1 MKCKC
6 DGIRHIHISFY
17 LLYILLDVIMEN
29 FFITLENEENKVEEL
44 IILTKQ
50 SVDPIIL
57 EHSLKALEKKDQEYR
72 NRSSMFF
79 DIIGRKYDD
88 KIVAES

>member
-1 MKCKC
+1 MGKV
-6 DGIRHIHISFY
+6 DGEAYAIYQTMDVQLTDYYKQEPIGSDY
-17 LLYILLDVIMEN
+17 AYQTGLD
-29 FFITLENEENKVEEL
+29 K
-44 IILTKQ
+44 
-50 SVDPIIL
+50 VDPVIL
-57 EHSLKALEKKDQEYR
+57 EQSLEALEKKDQEYR